1 MQYIQQLLSRINLLY
16 LCPFVQKILHLSLIL
31 CLVAL
36 TPMSAYAAGDSL
48 TSSISLS
55 FNSTKKFQLEA
66 YEHFYAYYT
75 VPSSYSRTKNT
86 LSVTVSNLSNFSI
99 SVMNSDGS
107 SISTTRK
114 KNILYFKNNAFIAE
128 NRYFIKIHNQ
138 RNIRSSGSINIRCTT
153 DTTASPKTSHKDA
166 TNIASSHKRHQ
177 QKSTKSSSSRNA
189 SRQKSTNNSYS
200 RNASRQKTANNSYSR
215 NASRQKS
222 TNNSYSRNASR
233 QKSTNNSS
241 SRNASRQKTAN
252 NSSSRNASRQK
263 ATNNSSSQN
272 ASRQKAT
279 KSSSSR
285 KGKTAATNNAS
296 TSSKKYVSSGTTLS
310 PVTPA
315 IHYIRL
321 KKGTSIALAERIY
334 TTVPNHPISF
344 TPSSSSLHIT
354 DGIVYATS
362 AGLFYI
368 IIQDGSYSSSCTVKV
383 DP

>member
-138 RNIRSSGSINIRCTT
+138 RNIRSAGSINIRYTT

-189 SRQKSTNNSYS
+189 SRQKT
-200 RNASRQKTANNSYSR
+200 T
-215 NASRQKS
+215 KS
-222 TNNSYSRNASR
+222 
-233 QKSTNNSS
+233 SS

-252 NSSSRNASRQK
+252 NSSSRNDSRQK
-263 ATNNSSSQN
+263 ATNNSSSRN
-272 ASRQKAT
+272 DSRQKTANN
-279 KSSSSR
+279 SSSR

-296 TSSKKYVSSGTTLS
+296 TSSKKYISSGTTLS

>member
-1 MQYIQQLLSRINLLY
+1 MHYKKGVSMQYIQQLLSRINLLY

-138 RNIRSSGSINIRCTT
+138 RNIRSAGSINIRYTT

-189 SRQKSTNNSYS
+189 SRQKT
-200 RNASRQKTANNSYSR
+200 T
-215 NASRQKS
+215 KS
-222 TNNSYSRNASR
+222 
-233 QKSTNNSS
+233 SS

-252 NSSSRNASRQK
+252 NSSSRNDSRQK
-263 ATNNSSSQN
+263 ATNNSSSRN
-272 ASRQKAT
+272 DSRQKAT

-296 TSSKKYVSSGTTLS
+296 TSSKKYISSGTTLS

>member
-66 YEHFYAYYT
+66 YEHFYANYT

-138 RNIRSSGSINIRCTT
+138 RNIRSAGSINIRYTT

-177 QKSTKSSSSRNA
+177 QKST
-189 SRQKSTNNSYS
+189 NNSS
-200 RNASRQKTANNSYSR
+200 
-215 NASRQKS
+215 
-222 TNNSYSRNASR
+222 SRNASR

-263 ATNNSSSQN
+263 TTNNSSSRN

-354 DGIVYATS
+354 DDIVYATS

>member
-1 MQYIQQLLSRINLLY
+1 MQYIQQLLSRINLLD

-86 LSVTVSNLSNFSI
+86 LSVTVSNLSNFSV

-138 RNIRSSGSINIRCTT
+138 RYIRSSGSINIRYTT

-189 SRQKSTNNSYS
+189 SRQKTTKSSSS
-200 RNASRQKTANNSYSR
+200 RNASRQKTA
-215 NASRQKS
+215 
-222 TNNSYSRNASR
+222 
-233 QKSTNNSS
+233 NNSS

-263 ATNNSSSQN
+263 N
-272 ASRQKAT
+272 T

-285 KGKTAATNNAS
+285 KGKTVATNNAS

>member
-1 MQYIQQLLSRINLLY
+1 MQYIQQLLSRINILY

-138 RNIRSSGSINIRCTT
+138 RNIRSAGSINIRYTT

-189 SRQKSTNNSYS
+189 SRQK
-200 RNASRQKTANNSYSR
+200 
-215 NASRQKS
+215 
-222 TNNSYSRNASR
+222 
-233 QKSTNNSS
+233 
-241 SRNASRQKTAN
+241 TAN

-263 ATNNSSSQN
+263 N
-272 ASRQKAT
+272 T

-321 KKGTSIALAERIY
+321 KKGTSIALAEKIY

>member
-75 VPSSYSRTKNT
+75 MPSSYSRTKNT

-114 KNILYFKNNAFIAE
+114 KNILYFKNNAFTAE

-138 RNIRSSGSINIRCTT
+138 RNIRSSGSINIRYTT

-166 TNIASSHKRHQ
+166 TNIASSHKQHQ

-189 SRQKSTNNSYS
+189 SRQKT
-200 RNASRQKTANNSYSR
+200 T
-215 NASRQKS
+215 KS
-222 TNNSYSRNASR
+222 
-233 QKSTNNSS
+233 SS

-263 ATNNSSSQN
+263 TTNNSSSRNASRQKATKSSSSRN

-296 TSSKKYVSSGTTLS
+296 TCYSSHTLYSAQERNFYRISRKNIHNRPKSSHFVYTLFLVSSYHRRYRVCNLCRIVLYYYSRWILFFFMYG
-310 PVTPA
+310 
-315 IHYIRL
+315 
-321 KKGTSIALAERIY
+321 KG
-334 TTVPNHPISF
+334 
-344 TPSSSSLHIT
+344 
-354 DGIVYATS
+354 
-362 AGLFYI
+362 
-368 IIQDGSYSSSCTVKV
+368 
-383 DP
+383 

>member
-138 RNIRSSGSINIRCTT
+138 RNIRSAGSINIRYTT

-177 QKSTKSSSSRNA
+177 QKSTKSSSF
-189 SRQKSTNNSYS
+189 
-200 RNASRQKTANNSYSR
+200 
-215 NASRQKS
+215 
-222 TNNSYSRNASR
+222 RNASR

-241 SRNASRQKTAN
+241 SRNASRQKATNNSSFRNASRQKTAN

-263 ATNNSSSQN
+263 AT
-272 ASRQKAT
+272 
-279 KSSSSR
+279 KSSSSQ
-285 KGKTAATNNAS
+285 KGKTPATNNVS
-296 TSSKKYVSSGTTLS
+296 TSPKKYVSSDTTLS

-321 KKGTSIALAERIY
+321 KKGTSIALAEKIY
-334 TTVPNHPISF
+334 TTVPNHRISF

-368 IIQDGSYSSSCTVKV
+368 IIHDGSYSSSCTVKV

>member
-66 YEHFYAYYT
+66 YEHFYVYYT

-138 RNIRSSGSINIRCTT
+138 RNIRSAGSINIRYTT
-153 DTTASPKTSHKDA
+153 NTTASPKTSHKDA

-189 SRQKSTNNSYS
+189 SRQKSTNNSSS

-215 NASRQKS
+215 
-222 TNNSYSRNASR
+222 
-233 QKSTNNSS
+233 
-241 SRNASRQKTAN
+241 
-252 NSSSRNASRQK
+252 
-263 ATNNSSSQN
+263 
-272 ASRQKAT
+272 
-279 KSSSSR
+279 
-285 KGKTAATNNAS
+285 KGKTAATNKAS

>member
-75 VPSSYSRTKNT
+75 MPSSYSRTKNT

-114 KNILYFKNNAFIAE
+114 KNILYFKNNAFTAE

-138 RNIRSSGSINIRCTT
+138 RNIRSSGSINIRYTT

-166 TNIASSHKRHQ
+166 TNIASSHKQHQ

-189 SRQKSTNNSYS
+189 SRQKT
-200 RNASRQKTANNSYSR
+200 T
-215 NASRQKS
+215 KS
-222 TNNSYSRNASR
+222 
-233 QKSTNNSS
+233 
-241 SRNASRQKTAN
+241 
-252 NSSSRNASRQK
+252 SSSRNASRQK
-263 ATNNSSSQN
+263 ATNNSSS
-272 ASRQKAT
+272 
-279 KSSSSR
+279 R
-285 KGKTAATNNAS
+285 KGKTAATNKSS

-310 PVTPA
+310 PVTLA

>member
-66 YEHFYAYYT
+66 YEHFYANYT

-138 RNIRSSGSINIRCTT
+138 RNIRSAGSINIRYTT

-189 SRQKSTNNSYS
+189 SRQKT
-200 RNASRQKTANNSYSR
+200 
-215 NASRQKS
+215 
-222 TNNSYSRNASR
+222 
-233 QKSTNNSS
+233 
-241 SRNASRQKTAN
+241 
-252 NSSSRNASRQK
+252 
-263 ATNNSSSQN
+263 
-272 ASRQKAT
+272 T

-344 TPSSSSLHIT
+344 APSSSSLHIT

>member
-138 RNIRSSGSINIRCTT
+138 RNIRSSGSINIRYTT

-177 QKSTKSSSSRNA
+177 QKST
-189 SRQKSTNNSYS
+189 
-200 RNASRQKTANNSYSR
+200 
-215 NASRQKS
+215 
-222 TNNSYSRNASR
+222 
-233 QKSTNNSS
+233 NNSS

-263 ATNNSSSQN
+263 N
-272 ASRQKAT
+272 T

-368 IIQDGSYSSSCTVKV
+368 IIQDGSYPSSCTVKV

>member
-1 MQYIQQLLSRINLLY
+1 MHYKKGVSMQYIQQLLSRINILY

-138 RNIRSSGSINIRCTT
+138 RNIRSAGSINIRYTT

-189 SRQKSTNNSYS
+189 SRQKTANNSSS
-200 RNASRQKTANNSYSR
+200 RNASRQKN
-215 NASRQKS
+215 
-222 TNNSYSRNASR
+222 
-233 QKSTNNSS
+233 TNNSS

-263 ATNNSSSQN
+263 N
-272 ASRQKAT
+272 T

>member
-16 LCPFVQKILHLSLIL
+16 LCPLVQKILHLSLIL

-48 TSSISLS
+48 TSSTSLS

-138 RNIRSSGSINIRCTT
+138 RNIRSSGSINIRYTT

-189 SRQKSTNNSYS
+189 SRQKST
-200 RNASRQKTANNSYSR
+200 
-215 NASRQKS
+215 KS
-222 TNNSYSRNASR
+222 
-233 QKSTNNSS
+233 SS

-252 NSSSRNASRQK
+252 NSSSRND
-263 ATNNSSSQN
+263 
-272 ASRQKAT
+272 SRQKAT

-296 TSSKKYVSSGTTLS
+296 TSSKKYISSSTTLS

-368 IIQDGSYSSSCTVKV
+368 IIHDGSYSSSCTVKV

>member
-1 MQYIQQLLSRINLLY
+1 MHYKKGVSMQYIQQLLSRINLLY

-66 YEHFYAYYT
+66 YEHFYANYT

-114 KNILYFKNNAFIAE
+114 KNILYFKNNALIAE

-138 RNIRSSGSINIRCTT
+138 RNIRSAGSINIRYTT

-189 SRQKSTNNSYS
+189 SRQKAT
-200 RNASRQKTANNSYSR
+200 
-215 NASRQKS
+215 KS
-222 TNNSYSRNASR
+222 
-233 QKSTNNSS
+233 SS
-241 SRNASRQKTAN
+241 SR
-252 NSSSRNASRQK
+252 
-263 ATNNSSSQN
+263 N

>member
-1 MQYIQQLLSRINLLY
+1 MQYIQQLLSRINILY

-114 KNILYFKNNAFIAE
+114 KNILYFKNNAFTAE

-138 RNIRSSGSINIRCTT
+138 RNIRSSGSINIRYTT

-166 TNIASSHKRHQ
+166 TNIASSHKQHQ

-189 SRQKSTNNSYS
+189 SRQKAT
-200 RNASRQKTANNSYSR
+200 
-215 NASRQKS
+215 KS
-222 TNNSYSRNASR
+222 
-233 QKSTNNSS
+233 
-241 SRNASRQKTAN
+241 
-252 NSSSRNASRQK
+252 SSSRNASRQK
-263 ATNNSSSQN
+263 ATNNSSS
-272 ASRQKAT
+272 
-279 KSSSSR
+279 R
-285 KGKTAATNNAS
+285 KGKTAATNKSS

>member
-55 FNSTKKFQLEA
+55 FNSTKKFQLEP

-138 RNIRSSGSINIRCTT
+138 RNIRSAGSINIRYTT

-166 TNIASSHKRHQ
+166 TNIASSHKRHK

-189 SRQKSTNNSYS
+189 SRQKSINNSSS
-200 RNASRQKTANNSYSR
+200 RNDSRQKTANNSY
-215 NASRQKS
+215 
-222 TNNSYSRNASR
+222 
-233 QKSTNNSS
+233 
-241 SRNASRQKTAN
+241 
-252 NSSSRNASRQK
+252 
-263 ATNNSSSQN
+263 
-272 ASRQKAT
+272 
-279 KSSSSR
+279 SR

-296 TSSKKYVSSGTTLS
+296 TSSKKYISSGTTLS

-368 IIQDGSYSSSCTVKV
+368 IVQDGSYSSSCTIKV
-383 DP
+383 DS

>member
-86 LSVTVSNLSNFSI
+86 LSVTVSNISNFSI

-138 RNIRSSGSINIRCTT
+138 RNIRSSGSINIRYTT

-177 QKSTKSSSSRNA
+177 QKALITLLPEMPADK
-189 SRQKSTNNSYS
+189 
-200 RNASRQKTANNSYSR
+200 
-215 NASRQKS
+215 
-222 TNNSYSRNASR
+222 
-233 QKSTNNSS
+233 
-241 SRNASRQKTAN
+241 
-252 NSSSRNASRQK
+252 K
-263 ATNNSSSQN
+263 ALITLLPEMPADRKPLITLLPEMPAGRKPLITLLPGMPAGRKPLRALLPGKEKRLLRIMRPPLPKNMYLPALLFPLLLQPY
-272 ASRQKAT
+272 T
-279 KSSSSR
+279 IFGSR
-285 KGKTAATNNAS
+285 KEL
-296 TSSKKYVSSGTTLS
+296 LS
-310 PVTPA
+310 
-315 IHYIRL
+315 H
-321 KKGTSIALAERIY
+321 
-334 TTVPNHPISF
+334 
-344 TPSSSSLHIT
+344 
-354 DGIVYATS
+354 
-362 AGLFYI
+362 
-368 IIQDGSYSSSCTVKV
+368 
-383 DP
+383 

>member
-1 MQYIQQLLSRINLLY
+1 MHYKKGVSMQHIQQLLSRINLLY

-55 FNSTKKFQLEA
+55 FNSTKKFQLEP

-138 RNIRSSGSINIRCTT
+138 RNIRSSGSINIRYTT

-189 SRQKSTNNSYS
+189 SRQKSTKSSSS
-200 RNASRQKTANNSYSR
+200 RNASRQKA
-215 NASRQKS
+215 
-222 TNNSYSRNASR
+222 TNNSSSRNASR

-241 SRNASRQKTAN
+241 SRNASRQKTA
-252 NSSSRNASRQK
+252 
-263 ATNNSSSQN
+263 
-272 ASRQKAT
+272 

-285 KGKTAATNNAS
+285 KGKTPATNNVS
-296 TSSKKYVSSGTTLS
+296 TSPKKNISSDTTLS

>member
-138 RNIRSSGSINIRCTT
+138 RNIRSAGSINIRYTT

-189 SRQKSTNNSYS
+189 SRQKT
-200 RNASRQKTANNSYSR
+200 T
-215 NASRQKS
+215 KS
-222 TNNSYSRNASR
+222 
-233 QKSTNNSS
+233 SS

-252 NSSSRNASRQK
+252 NSSSRNDSRQK
-263 ATNNSSSQN
+263 ATNNSSSRN
-272 ASRQKAT
+272 DSRQKAT

-296 TSSKKYVSSGTTLS
+296 TSSKKYISSGTTLS

>member
-1 MQYIQQLLSRINLLY
+1 MQHIQQLLSRINLLY

-86 LSVTVSNLSNFSI
+86 LSVTVSNLSNFSV

-138 RNIRSSGSINIRCTT
+138 RNIRSSGSINIRYTT

-177 QKSTKSSSSRNA
+177 QKSTRS
-189 SRQKSTNNSYS
+189 
-200 RNASRQKTANNSYSR
+200 
-215 NASRQKS
+215 
-222 TNNSYSRNASR
+222 
-233 QKSTNNSS
+233 
-241 SRNASRQKTAN
+241 
-252 NSSSRNASRQK
+252 SSSRNASRQK
-263 ATNNSSSQN
+263 ATNNSSSRN
-272 ASRQKAT
+272 ASRQKNT

>member
-55 FNSTKKFQLEA
+55 FNSTKKFQLEP

-138 RNIRSSGSINIRCTT
+138 RNIRSAGSINIRYTT
-153 DTTASPKTSHKDA
+153 DTSAYPKTSHKDA

-177 QKSTKSSSSRNA
+177 QKSTKSSSSW
-189 SRQKSTNNSYS
+189 
-200 RNASRQKTANNSYSR
+200 NASRQKTT
-215 NASRQKS
+215 KS
-222 TNNSYSRNASR
+222 
-233 QKSTNNSS
+233 SS

-252 NSSSRNASRQK
+252 N
-263 ATNNSSSQN
+263 
-272 ASRQKAT
+272 
-279 KSSSSR
+279 SSSR

-296 TSSKKYVSSGTTLS
+296 TSSKKYISSGTTLS

>member
-1 MQYIQQLLSRINLLY
+1 MHYKKGVSMQYIQQLLSRINLLY

-75 VPSSYSRTKNT
+75 MPSSYSRTKNT

-114 KNILYFKNNAFIAE
+114 KNILYFKNNAFTAE

-138 RNIRSSGSINIRCTT
+138 RNIRSAGSINIRYTT

-189 SRQKSTNNSYS
+189 SRQK
-200 RNASRQKTANNSYSR
+200 
-215 NASRQKS
+215 
-222 TNNSYSRNASR
+222 
-233 QKSTNNSS
+233 
-241 SRNASRQKTAN
+241 TAN

-263 ATNNSSSQN
+263 N
-272 ASRQKAT
+272 T

>member
-1 MQYIQQLLSRINLLY
+1 MQYIQQLLSRINLLH

-138 RNIRSSGSINIRCTT
+138 RNIRSSGSINIRYTT

-177 QKSTKSSSSRNA
+177 QKST
-189 SRQKSTNNSYS
+189 NNSS
-200 RNASRQKTANNSYSR
+200 
-215 NASRQKS
+215 
-222 TNNSYSRNASR
+222 SRNASR

-241 SRNASRQKTAN
+241 SR
-252 NSSSRNASRQK
+252 
-263 ATNNSSSQN
+263 N

>member
-1 MQYIQQLLSRINLLY
+1 MHYKKGVFMQYIQQLLSRINLLY

-66 YEHFYAYYT
+66 YEHFYVYYT

-138 RNIRSSGSINIRCTT
+138 RNIRSAGSINIRYTT

-189 SRQKSTNNSYS
+189 SRQK
-200 RNASRQKTANNSYSR
+200 TANNSY
-215 NASRQKS
+215 
-222 TNNSYSRNASR
+222 
-233 QKSTNNSS
+233 
-241 SRNASRQKTAN
+241 
-252 NSSSRNASRQK
+252 
-263 ATNNSSSQN
+263 
-272 ASRQKAT
+272 
-279 KSSSSR
+279 SR

-296 TSSKKYVSSGTTLS
+296 TSSKKYISSGTTLS

-368 IIQDGSYSSSCTVKV
+368 IVQDGSYSSSCTVKV

>member
-1 MQYIQQLLSRINLLY
+1 MHYKKGVSMQYIQQLLSRINILY

-138 RNIRSSGSINIRCTT
+138 RNIRSAGSINIRYTT

-189 SRQKSTNNSYS
+189 SRQKSTNNSSS
-200 RNASRQKTANNSYSR
+200 RNASRQKTA
-215 NASRQKS
+215 
-222 TNNSYSRNASR
+222 
-233 QKSTNNSS
+233 NNSS

-263 ATNNSSSQN
+263 N
-272 ASRQKAT
+272 T

>member
-75 VPSSYSRTKNT
+75 MPSSYSRTKNT

-114 KNILYFKNNAFIAE
+114 KNILYFKNSAFTAE

-138 RNIRSSGSINIRCTT
+138 RNIRSAGSINIRYTT

-189 SRQKSTNNSYS
+189 SRQKSTNNS
-200 RNASRQKTANNSYSR
+200 
-215 NASRQKS
+215 
-222 TNNSYSRNASR
+222 
-233 QKSTNNSS
+233 S

-263 ATNNSSSQN
+263 NTKSSS
-272 ASRQKAT
+272 SLKGILQKIT

>member
-1 MQYIQQLLSRINLLY
+1 MHYKKGVSMQHIQQLLSRINLLY

-55 FNSTKKFQLEA
+55 FNSTKKFQLEP

-138 RNIRSSGSINIRCTT
+138 RNIRSSGSINIRYTT

-189 SRQKSTNNSYS
+189 SRQKSTKSSSS
-200 RNASRQKTANNSYSR
+200 RNASRQKA
-215 NASRQKS
+215 
-222 TNNSYSRNASR
+222 TNNSSSRNASR

-241 SRNASRQKTAN
+241 SRNASRQKT
-252 NSSSRNASRQK
+252 
-263 ATNNSSSQN
+263 
-272 ASRQKAT
+272 T

-285 KGKTAATNNAS
+285 KGKTAATNNTS

-354 DGIVYATS
+354 DGIVYTTS

>member
-16 LCPFVQKILHLSLIL
+16 LCPLVQKILHLSLIL

-48 TSSISLS
+48 TSSTSLS

-138 RNIRSSGSINIRCTT
+138 RNIRSAGSINIRYTT

-166 TNIASSHKRHQ
+166 TNIASSHKQHQ
-177 QKSTKSSSSRNA
+177 QKSTKSSSSRND
-189 SRQKSTNNSYS
+189 
-200 RNASRQKTANNSYSR
+200 
-215 NASRQKS
+215 
-222 TNNSYSRNASR
+222 
-233 QKSTNNSS
+233 
-241 SRNASRQKTAN
+241 SRQKTAN
-252 NSSSRNASRQK
+252 NSSSRND
-263 ATNNSSSQN
+263 
-272 ASRQKAT
+272 SRQKAT

-285 KGKTAATNNAS
+285 KGKTAATNKAS

>member
-31 CLVAL
+31 CLLAL

-75 VPSSYSRTKNT
+75 MPSSYSRTKNT

-114 KNILYFKNNAFIAE
+114 KNILYFKNNAFTAK

-138 RNIRSSGSINIRCTT
+138 RNIRSAGSINIRYTT

-189 SRQKSTNNSYS
+189 SRQKT
-200 RNASRQKTANNSYSR
+200 T
-215 NASRQKS
+215 KS
-222 TNNSYSRNASR
+222 
-233 QKSTNNSS
+233 SS

-263 ATNNSSSQN
+263 N
-272 ASRQKAT
+272 T

>member
-66 YEHFYAYYT
+66 YEHFYANYT

-138 RNIRSSGSINIRCTT
+138 RNIRSSGSINIRYTT

-189 SRQKSTNNSYS
+189 SRQK
-200 RNASRQKTANNSYSR
+200 TANNSSSSKAR
-215 NASRQKS
+215 RHK
-222 TNNSYSRNASR
+222 T
-233 QKSTNNSS
+233 TNNSS
-241 SRNASRQKTAN
+241 SRNASRQKN
-252 NSSSRNASRQK
+252 
-263 ATNNSSSQN
+263 
-272 ASRQKAT
+272 T

>member
-16 LCPFVQKILHLSLIL
+16 LCPLVQKILHLSLIL

-138 RNIRSSGSINIRCTT
+138 RNIRSSGSINIRYTT
-153 DTTASPKTSHKDA
+153 DTTVSPKTSHKDA

-189 SRQKSTNNSYS
+189 SRQKSTKSSSS
-200 RNASRQKTANNSYSR
+200 RNASRQKA
-215 NASRQKS
+215 
-222 TNNSYSRNASR
+222 TNNSSSRNASR

-241 SRNASRQKTAN
+241 SRNASRQKTA
-252 NSSSRNASRQK
+252 
-263 ATNNSSSQN
+263 
-272 ASRQKAT
+272 

-285 KGKTAATNNAS
+285 KGKTPATNNVS
-296 TSSKKYVSSGTTLS
+296 TSPKKNISSDTTLS

>member
-138 RNIRSSGSINIRCTT
+138 RNIRSAGSINIRYTT

-189 SRQKSTNNSYS
+189 SRQKT
-200 RNASRQKTANNSYSR
+200 T
-215 NASRQKS
+215 KS
-222 TNNSYSRNASR
+222 
-233 QKSTNNSS
+233 SS

-252 NSSSRNASRQK
+252 NSSSRNDSRRK
-263 ATNNSSSQN
+263 PLITLLPGMTAGRKPLRALLPGKEKRLLRIMRPPLPKNIYLPAPLFPCYSSHTLYSAQERN
-272 ASRQKAT
+272 FYRISRKNIHNRP
-279 KSSSSR
+279 KSSHFVYTLFLVSSYHRRYRVCNLCRIVLYYYSRWILFFFMYR
-285 KGKTAATNNAS
+285 KG
-296 TSSKKYVSSGTTLS
+296 
-310 PVTPA
+310 
-315 IHYIRL
+315 
-321 KKGTSIALAERIY
+321 
-334 TTVPNHPISF
+334 
-344 TPSSSSLHIT
+344 
-354 DGIVYATS
+354 
-362 AGLFYI
+362 
-368 IIQDGSYSSSCTVKV
+368 
-383 DP
+383 

>member
-66 YEHFYAYYT
+66 YEHFYANYT

-138 RNIRSSGSINIRCTT
+138 RNIRSAGSINIRYTT

-189 SRQKSTNNSYS
+189 SRQKT
-200 RNASRQKTANNSYSR
+200 T
-215 NASRQKS
+215 KS
-222 TNNSYSRNASR
+222 
-233 QKSTNNSS
+233 SS

-263 ATNNSSSQN
+263 TTNNSSSRN

-344 TPSSSSLHIT
+344 APSSSSLHIT

>member
-138 RNIRSSGSINIRCTT
+138 RNIRSSGSINIRYTT

-177 QKSTKSSSSRNA
+177 QKST
-189 SRQKSTNNSYS
+189 
-200 RNASRQKTANNSYSR
+200 
-215 NASRQKS
+215 
-222 TNNSYSRNASR
+222 
-233 QKSTNNSS
+233 NNSS

-263 ATNNSSSQN
+263 TTNNSSSRN

-310 PVTPA
+310 PVTLA

>member
-66 YEHFYAYYT
+66 YEHFYANYT

-138 RNIRSSGSINIRCTT
+138 RNIRSAGSINIRYTT

-177 QKSTKSSSSRNA
+177 QKSTRSSSSRNA
-189 SRQKSTNNSYS
+189 SRQKTTNNSY
-200 RNASRQKTANNSYSR
+200 
-215 NASRQKS
+215 
-222 TNNSYSRNASR
+222 
-233 QKSTNNSS
+233 

-263 ATNNSSSQN
+263 N
-272 ASRQKAT
+272 T

>member
-75 VPSSYSRTKNT
+75 MPSSYSRTKNT

-114 KNILYFKNNAFIAE
+114 KNILYFKNNAFTAE

-138 RNIRSSGSINIRCTT
+138 RNIRSAGSINIRYTT

-189 SRQKSTNNSYS
+189 SRQKSTNNSSS
-200 RNASRQKTANNSYSR
+200 RNASRQKTA
-215 NASRQKS
+215 
-222 TNNSYSRNASR
+222 
-233 QKSTNNSS
+233 NNSS

-263 ATNNSSSQN
+263 N
-272 ASRQKAT
+272 T

>member
-1 MQYIQQLLSRINLLY
+1 MHYKKGVSMQYIQQLLSRINLLY

-138 RNIRSSGSINIRCTT
+138 RNIRSAGSINIRYTT

-177 QKSTKSSSSRNA
+177 QKSTKSSSSWNA
-189 SRQKSTNNSYS
+189 SRQKTTKSSSS
-200 RNASRQKTANNSYSR
+200 RNASRQKTANNSSSR
-215 NASRQKS
+215 NASWQK
-222 TNNSYSRNASR
+222 A
-233 QKSTNNSS
+233 TNNSS

-252 NSSSRNASRQK
+252 NSSSR
-263 ATNNSSSQN
+263 
-272 ASRQKAT
+272 
-279 KSSSSR
+279 

-296 TSSKKYVSSGTTLS
+296 TSSKKYISSGTTLS

>member
-55 FNSTKKFQLEA
+55 FNSTKKFQLEP

-138 RNIRSSGSINIRCTT
+138 RNIRSAGSINIRYTT

-166 TNIASSHKRHQ
+166 TNIASSHKRHK

-189 SRQKSTNNSYS
+189 SRQKSI
-200 RNASRQKTANNSYSR
+200 
-215 NASRQKS
+215 
-222 TNNSYSRNASR
+222 
-233 QKSTNNSS
+233 NNSS
-241 SRNASRQKTAN
+241 SRNDSRQKTAN
-252 NSSSRNASRQK
+252 NSSSRND
-263 ATNNSSSQN
+263 
-272 ASRQKAT
+272 SRQKAT

-285 KGKTAATNNAS
+285 KGKTAATNKAS

-354 DGIVYATS
+354 NGIVYATS

>member
-138 RNIRSSGSINIRCTT
+138 RNIRSSGSINIRYTT

-177 QKSTKSSSSRNA
+177 QKST
-189 SRQKSTNNSYS
+189 NNSS
-200 RNASRQKTANNSYSR
+200 
-215 NASRQKS
+215 
-222 TNNSYSRNASR
+222 SRNASR

-241 SRNASRQKTAN
+241 SRNASRPKTAN

-263 ATNNSSSQN
+263 ATKSSSSRN

>member
-1 MQYIQQLLSRINLLY
+1 MQHIQQLLSRINLLY

-55 FNSTKKFQLEA
+55 FNSTKKFQLEP

-138 RNIRSSGSINIRCTT
+138 RNIRSSGSINIRYTT

-189 SRQKSTNNSYS
+189 SRQKSTKSSSS
-200 RNASRQKTANNSYSR
+200 RNASRQKA
-215 NASRQKS
+215 
-222 TNNSYSRNASR
+222 TNNSSSRNASR

-241 SRNASRQKTAN
+241 SRNASRQKTA
-252 NSSSRNASRQK
+252 
-263 ATNNSSSQN
+263 
-272 ASRQKAT
+272 

-285 KGKTAATNNAS
+285 KGKTPATNNVS
-296 TSSKKYVSSGTTLS
+296 TSPKKNISSDTTLS

-368 IIQDGSYSSSCTVKV
+368 IIHDGSYSSSCTVKV